1 MAQNRNPLTQLAS
14 LGEDVLGRAS
24 KNPAASRV
32 LQGANQLRERVDD
45 LSKRVRG
52 LDALERRV
60 DELEQRLA
68 KLEKPPR
75 RAAAKPKPKTD
86 AA

>member
-1 MAQNRNPLTQLAS
+1 MSQNRNPLTQLAS

-32 LQGANQLRERVDD
+32 LHGANQLRERVDD

-68 KLEKPPR
+68 KLEKQPR
-75 RAAAKPKPKTD
+75 RTAAKPKPKTEPS
-86 AA
+86 